1 MKKNNEIKTNDTVKF
16 MSFDNLRKGITTLT
30 NGVDYLSDE
39 EANLNTIPSRINH
52 STYGISRLIKPFSM
66 AAEQSCPTAAE
77 YLFEITDS
85 ISSLDAGM
93 LAKDER
99 YVIIKILH
107 PAFTMINNDLNKV
120 LINHGIKCNKL
131 HELYEAD
138 MNHVVDYAYRAMTN
152 AFNPKTL
159 NNIEQM
165 MALYSSFSEDKSFLM
180 QLPYTLVSPFV
191 NEVVMKI
198 LYDLYNYAV
207 ELLFK
212 VTIHDSMNTGTLHV
226 LKEFENELEDTFIT
240 IHDNLISEL
249 SYYAVEW
256 VLCRTTQNTIPEL
269 KE

>member
-16 MSFDNLRKGITTLT
+16 MSFENLHNGITTLT

-52 STYGISRLIKPFSM
+52 STYGISRLIKPFTM
-66 AAEQSCPTAAE
+66 AAEQSCPTAAD

-85 ISSLDAGM
+85 ISSLDASM
-93 LAKDER
+93 LARDEK

-107 PAFTMINNDLNKV
+107 PAITMINNDLNKV
-120 LINHGIKCNKL
+120 LTSHNIKCNKL

-138 MNHVVDYAYRAMTN
+138 MNQVIDYAYRALAN
-152 AFNPKTL
+152 AFNPATL
-159 NNIEQM
+159 DNIERM
-165 MALYSSFSEDKSFLM
+165 MALYSSFNDDKQFVM

-191 NEVVMKI
+191 NEAVMKI

-212 VTIHDSMNTGTLHV
+212 VTIHDSMDTGTLHV
-226 LKEFENELEDTFIT
+226 LSEFENELEKSFIT